1 MFELDMNGE
10 NMGDFVFY
18 ISIYLFEVY
27 VLCRVLEKGKN
38 THESEGEG
46 NNIIS
51 SKDGHTLWRKYV
63 GLGT

>member
-27 VLCRVLEKGKN
+27 VLCRVLEKREKI
-38 THESEGEG
+38 HMKAKEKE
-46 NNIIS
+46 II
-51 SKDGHTLWRKYV
+51 
-63 GLGT
+63 